1 MDAMSEKHERARL
14 DTVGYEDWRDRM
26 PSTTLLNAVED
37 SVTRMKS
44 EGLVEDSANP
54 EDFIADYK
62 VRIFLTYIVEYVSE
76 VYYERGKSAGYGE
89 GCETRDTVEN
99 A

>member
-1 MDAMSEKHERARL
+1 MSEKHERARL
-14 DTVGYEDWRDRM
+14 DAIGYEDWRDRM

-37 SVTRMKS
+37 AVTRMKS

-54 EDFIADYK
+54 EDFIADHK
-62 VRIFLTYIVEYVSE
+62 VKTFLTYIVEYVSE
-76 VYYERGKSAGYGE
+76 VYYEQGKNTGYGE
-89 GCETRDTVEN
+89 GYQTRDTVEN